1 MAYFKLPYSPQYA
14 KSPLV
19 GSPPPVYH
27 YPKPPPPAFKAVPY
41 VSSGATAA
49 AWDGGHYRNPG
60 EELAEVIPE
69 IMSFTAYCPS
79 RGPND
84 EMCSPSEVHNLYRLI
99 QHLNDEHQWTRE
111 KIADWLDTL
120 DVDLTFKM
128 KEEETPDE
136 EFADS

>member
-27 YPKPPPPAFKAVPY
+27 YPKPAPPAFKAYPTTLAKNLPP
-41 VSSGATAA
+41 SE
-49 AWDGGHYRNPG
+49 HYRNPG

-84 EMCSPSEVHNLYRLI
+84 EMCSPSGYLNLYRMI

-111 KIADWLDTL
+111 KIADWLETL

-128 KEEETPDE
+128 PDKETHDE
-136 EFADS
+136 FEDS